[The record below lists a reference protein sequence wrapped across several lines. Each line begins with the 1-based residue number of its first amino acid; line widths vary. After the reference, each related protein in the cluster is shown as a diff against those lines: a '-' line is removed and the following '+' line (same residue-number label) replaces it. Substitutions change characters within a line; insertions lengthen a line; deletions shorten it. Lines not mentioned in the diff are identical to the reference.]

1 MIRAKVPSHPLR
13 EHQLLLSR
21 NYFLQLIDISYV
33 KIVQRKMLRSICGWW
48 KWVPESIESLNNTHV
63 LYAAQGYL
71 LFPSRFRQRHSLINF
86 EWAVAG
92 RLTRFAPP
100 YLNGWSNDADEMH

>member
-13 EHQLLLSR
+13 EPQLLLSR
-21 NYFLQLIDISYV
+21 NCFLQLIDISYV

-71 LFPSRFRQRHSLINF
+71 LFPPRFRQWHSVVDF
-86 EWAVAG
+86 GWAVAD
-92 RLTRFAPP
+92 LLKRFAPP
-100 YLNGWSNDADEMH
+100 YFNGCYYVDEMH